1 MVKLQDSE
9 DNVTVH
15 FVTKAFIWKHFCF
28 FLKQKRQA
36 SLVNRM
42 TAAKVGGFPSSDLRC
57 VCYFASP
64 NFAELG
70 VLIYL
75 WMKFFFTFLTKVAMQ
90 ASQRNYKYIDF

>member
-1 MVKLQDSE
+1 MINGQTTRLRRQCNSPLCHKSIHL
-9 DNVTVH
+9 
-15 FVTKAFIWKHFCF
+15 KALLLF
-28 FLKQKRQA
+28 FKQKRQA

-75 WMKFFFTFLTKVAMQ
+75 
-90 ASQRNYKYIDF
+90 